1 MANDPTDRPGTT
13 GTTKAQLDVDTL
25 STPGSMTPSKDDKV
39 ELDLDDAPFLM
50 DDEEEE
56 EEAVF
61 DDATSS
67 TADSFSAPAEL
78 EADPDAARKR
88 KRKLMFGGLGL
99 LIIALVAVGWNLL
112 TPKDVP
118 RPVKRV
124 VKKEKGK
131 YDTPP
136 IVQKDK
142 FDVTWEP
149 FWVEQRD
156 AKKEIRFLVCKFA
169 VYTDNEKLAWE
180 AKNKKVT
187 LRDAIFYYLRNKD
200 LKFLSD
206 KNNVQLLKSDLLT
219 VVNQYMGHG
228 QFKDVFIENYLVK

>member
-1 MANDPTDRPGTT
+1 M
-13 GTTKAQLDVDTL
+13 TKAQLDVDTL
-25 STPGSMTPSKDDKV
+25 ATPDTMTPTKDDKV

-50 DDEEEE
+50 EDEDEDEEQPL
-56 EEAVF
+56 
-61 DDATSS
+61 DNSTS
-67 TADSFSAPAEL
+67 TNADSFSSSEVETDP
-78 EADPDAARKR
+78 EAVRKR
-88 KRKLMFGGLGL
+88 KRKLMFGGIGL
-99 LIIALVAVGWNLL
+99 LVIALIALGWNMLQ
-112 TPKDVP
+112 PKDTP
-118 RPVKRV
+118 RPVKRI

-156 AKKEIRFLVCKFA
+156 SKKDIRFLVCKFA
-169 VYTDNEKLAWE
+169 VFTDNEKLAWE

-206 KNNVQLLKSDLLT
+206 KENVQLLKSDLLT
-219 VVNQYMGHG
+219 VVNQYMGNG